1 MTYSLFQ
8 TDAFI
13 RAGVAGFT
21 GNPAAVVPL
30 QNWLPDPVMQAIAAE
45 NNLSETAFFIRDKD
59 GIYDIRWFTPV
70 NEVDLCGHA
79 TLASAQVI
87 VQELGDQRPRIP
99 FRCDIG
105 ELAADVDQTDGTL
118 WLDFPVRKAV
128 PADDMALQQALAE
141 ALDTDICGVYT
152 ARDLLVELA
161 DEDRVL
167 NCRPDFS
174 KLAQLDTFA
183 VTITAKAVSPGYDF
197 VSRFFAPQQGIN
209 EDPVTGSSFC
219 SLTPF
224 WAERLHCTELRA
236 WQCSAR
242 GGDIRQRLSGN
253 RVKIGGKAFTYLRG
267 QIRLPAGCA
276 EKSFF

>member
-1 MTYSLFQ
+1 MLTYSLFQ

-13 RAGVAGFT
+13 REGVAGFT

-30 QNWLPDPVMQAIAAE
+30 QSWLPDPVMQAIAAE
-45 NNLSETAFFIRDKD
+45 NNLSETAFFIRNKD

-79 TLASAQVI
+79 TLACAQVI
-87 VQELGDQRPRIP
+87 VQELGDQRSRLP
-99 FRCDIG
+99 FRCGIG
-105 ELAADVDQTDGTL
+105 ELAVDVDQTGGTL
-118 WLDFPVRKAV
+118 WLDFPVRHAV
-128 PADDMALQQALAE
+128 PADDTALQQALAE
-141 ALDTDICGVYT
+141 ALNTDIRGVYA

-161 DEDRVL
+161 DEDSVL

-197 VSRFFAPQQGIN
+197 VSRFFAPQQGLN

-224 WAERLHCTELRA
+224 WAGRLHRNELRA

-242 GGDIRQRLSGN
+242 GGDIRQRLDGD

-267 QIRLPAGCA
+267 QIRLPAGYI
-276 EKSFF
+276 